1 MNLAQLKKALL
12 ALAAANDDLDDILKQ
27 LMQLISDCRQQNQNH
42 NDAYANVY
50 NYSMALKSYLQANN
64 RGMVTQSYATEVM
77 EIFMP
82 ANSIQQI
89 VNVATGANGFVVALP
104 GIKNN
109 EFTISFAAANAQKQI
124 LPAFYS
130 GPLTS
135 RQPCQ
140 QAWNEKIKG
149 SNFALPTPQ

>member
-1 MNLAQLKKALL
+1 MTLPQLKKALL
-12 ALAAANDDLDDILKQ
+12 ALAASNDDLDNILKQ

-89 VNVATGANGFVVALP
+89 VNVAAGANGFVVALP

-109 EFTISFAAANAQKQI
+109 EFTISFAAADAQKQL
-124 LPAFYS
+124 LPSFYS
-130 GPLTS
+130 GPLSS

-140 QAWNEKIKG
+140 QTWDIKIKG
-149 SNFALPTPQ
+149 AAFSLPTPQ